1 MTESEIKTVQ
11 NPKFWT
17 SETEE
22 AIYNDPDVDY
32 FKKVEMVIDK
42 IKVIVLDYHNSSDKD
57 TYSLPYLIRERDK
70 LTTGMFLLAG
80 TLANIKKK
88 YNISRFI
95 RKTKFN
101 RQKQELFDKEKMTD
115 AKATVL
121 ATSKTEEEL
130 RKEMSLEAEAYQA
143 ELLLDTAKE
152 VSNAMSSR
160 LRMLESDIKISN
172 KQV

>member
-1 MTESEIKTVQ
+1 MTDEEIKTVQ

-22 AIYNDPDVDY
+22 ALYNDPDIDY

-88 YNISRFI
+88 YNISRFM

-101 RQKQELFDKEKMTD
+101 RQKQELFNKEKMTD

-121 ATSKTEEEL
+121 ATTETEEEL

-143 ELLLDTAKE
+143 ELLLDTSKE

-160 LRMLESDIKISN
+160 LRMLENEKILSN